1 MDIIMKTV
9 IKLGLWVLSIVFAYL
24 IYLSVNAPIEFK
36 KIKQERFAEVISVM
50 KDIRN
55 SQEAYK
61 TVKGEFAKDFNSLIQ
76 FIDTARYTITQQRD
90 SSFYEFNKVYKIDM
104 LKEIKIVDTLGFISI
119 KDSLF
124 KKDTRYKNMMN
135 VPFGQNG
142 EQFKMEAKV
151 IRKNDYRVPV
161 FRISVDKTVILYD
174 QAADLM
180 ATENSQINVEEVNGP
195 QIIVGS
201 LEDVS
206 SNGNWP
212 PIYDKKRK
220 N

>member
-1 MDIIMKTV
+1 MKTV
-9 IKLGLWVLSIVFAYL
+9 LKLGLWVLSIVFAYL

-104 LKEIKIVDTLGFISI
+104 LKEVKIVDTLGFISI

-180 ATENSQINVEEVNGP
+180 ATENTQINVEEVNGP

>member
-1 MDIIMKTV
+1 MKTV
-9 IKLGLWVLSIVFAYL
+9 LKLGLWVLSIVFAYL

-104 LKEIKIVDTLGFISI
+104 LKEVKIVDTLGFISI

-161 FRISVDKTVILYD
+161 FRISVDKTIILYD

-180 ATENSQINVEEVNGP
+180 ATENTQINVEEVNGP

>member
-1 MDIIMKTV
+1 MKTV
-9 IKLGLWVLSIVFAYL
+9 LKLGLWVLSIVFAYL

>member
-1 MDIIMKTV
+1 MKTV

>member
-1 MDIIMKTV
+1 MKTV
-9 IKLGLWVLSIVFAYL
+9 LKLGLWVLSIVFVYL

-104 LKEIKIVDTLGFISI
+104 LKEVKIVDTLGFISI

-180 ATENSQINVEEVNGP
+180 ATENTQINVEEVNGP

>member
-1 MDIIMKTV
+1 MKTV
-9 IKLGLWVLSIVFAYL
+9 VKLVLWALSIVFAYM

-36 KIKQERFAEVISVM
+36 KVKQERYTKVINTM

-55 SQEAYK
+55 SQEAYRA
-61 TVKGEFAKDFNSLIQ
+61 VNGEFAKDFASLVA
-76 FIDTARYTITQQRD
+76 FVDSANYTITQQRD
-90 SSFYEFNKVYKIDM
+90 SSFYEYDKVYRIDM
-104 LKEIKIVDTLGFISI
+104 LREVKIIDTLGFISV

-124 KKDTRYKNMMN
+124 KQDTRYKNMMN
-135 VPFGQNG
+135 VPYAQNN
-142 EQFKMEAKV
+142 EKFNMEAKV

-161 FRISVDKTVILYD
+161 FKLWVDKNTILYD
-174 QAADLM
+174 QPADLL
-180 ATENSQINVEEVNGP
+180 AAENAQMSVEEVNGP

-206 SNGNWP
+206 TNGNWP
-212 PIYDKKRK
+212 PIYDKKKK

>member
-1 MDIIMKTV
+1 
-9 IKLGLWVLSIVFAYL
+9 
-24 IYLSVNAPIEFK
+24 
-36 KIKQERFAEVISVM
+36 
-50 KDIRN
+50 
-55 SQEAYK
+55 
-61 TVKGEFAKDFNSLIQ
+61 
-76 FIDTARYTITQQRD
+76 
-90 SSFYEFNKVYKIDM
+90 
-104 LKEIKIVDTLGFISI
+104 
-119 KDSLF
+119 
-124 KKDTRYKNMMN
+124 
-135 VPFGQNG
+135 
-142 EQFKMEAKV
+142 MEAKV

-180 ATENSQINVEEVNGP
+180 ATENTQINVEEVNGP

>member
-1 MDIIMKTV
+1 MKTV
-9 IKLGLWVLSIVFAYL
+9 LKLGLWVLSIVFAYL

-90 SSFYEFNKVYKIDM
+90 SSFYEFNKVYRIDM

-161 FRISVDKTVILYD
+161 FRISVDKNVILYD

>member
-1 MDIIMKTV
+1 MKTV
-9 IKLGLWVLSIVFAYL
+9 LKLGLWVLSIVFAYL

-180 ATENSQINVEEVNGP
+180 ATENTQINVEEVNGP

>member
-1 MDIIMKTV
+1 MKTV
-9 IKLGLWVLSIVFAYL
+9 LKLGLWVLSIVFAYL

-161 FRISVDKTVILYD
+161 FRISVDKNVILYD

>member
-1 MDIIMKTV
+1 MKTV
-9 IKLGLWVLSIVFAYL
+9 LKLGLWVLSIVFAYL

-180 ATENSQINVEEVNGP
+180 ATENSHINVEEVNGP

>member
-1 MDIIMKTV
+1 MKTV
-9 IKLGLWVLSIVFAYL
+9 LKLGLWVLSIVFAYL

-61 TVKGEFAKDFNSLIQ
+61 TVNGEFAKDFNSLIQ

-104 LKEIKIVDTLGFISI
+104 LKEVKIVDTLGFISI

-180 ATENSQINVEEVNGP
+180 ATENTQINVEEVNGP

>member
-1 MDIIMKTV
+1 MKTV

-104 LKEIKIVDTLGFISI
+104 LKEVKIVDTLGFISI

-180 ATENSQINVEEVNGP
+180 ATENTQINVEEVNGP

>member
-1 MDIIMKTV
+1 
-9 IKLGLWVLSIVFAYL
+9 
-24 IYLSVNAPIEFK
+24 
-36 KIKQERFAEVISVM
+36 M

-104 LKEIKIVDTLGFISI
+104 LKEVKIVDTLGFISI

-180 ATENSQINVEEVNGP
+180 ATENTQINVEEVNGP